1 MDAQNPADPDMGED
15 SDDESR
21 YYEYPDIVSM
31 NERGEKIV
39 RLVEPDFWNGTS
51 YLDFGAHFD
60 EDDLD

>member
-1 MDAQNPADPDMGED
+1 MGDD

-39 RLVEPDFWNGTS
+39 KLVEQDFWNGTD